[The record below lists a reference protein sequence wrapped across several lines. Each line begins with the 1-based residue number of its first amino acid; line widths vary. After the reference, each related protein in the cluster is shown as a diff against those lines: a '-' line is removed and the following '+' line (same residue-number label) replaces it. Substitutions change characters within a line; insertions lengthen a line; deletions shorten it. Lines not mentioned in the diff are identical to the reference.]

1 MCGREPNFELTAEEK
16 DELSKLIWD
25 DFLTMTRNHDFSNFW
40 KLMEKDFVGAA
51 TDLRPS
57 CGVNRM
63 IRLIELDRNQGFQIK
78 WWNLAKTRLLVVSA
92 FNAYVTGELQA
103 PTLALITISRTSR
116 SCVSFIRNYN
126 KIIDNQHRDFFIF
139 TSEKQ
144 CGYSNELN
152 ILPYNGSARQ
162 EPVNKIDS

>member
-92 FNAYVTGELQA
+92 FNAYVTGGGFHGV
-103 PTLALITISRTSR
+103 T
-116 SCVSFIRNYN
+116 F
-126 KIIDNQHRDFFIF
+126 
-139 TSEKQ
+139 
-144 CGYSNELN
+144 
-152 ILPYNGSARQ
+152 
-162 EPVNKIDS
+162 VNKWCDVLWLTEERATSTDSCFDYHIKNFQILCKLYQKLQQNHRQSAP